1 MYTPL
6 LHQSVLRSQS
16 TRSVV
21 AAARAAMLVL
31 MVTGTS
37 QAYAQ
42 HFDRDAWLLVSA
54 FRPTIDS
61 KVRIDGSLPG
71 SGTQVDLESD
81 LGLPDK
87 KTLPSALFGWRFSQS
102 FRLEVEY
109 LSLKRSGTRT
119 IDRDIT
125 WDDTVYPASATLSGS
140 FNTDVYRASVGWSA
154 IRTPTAE
161 LGGSLGVHV
170 TRFVALVSGQGS
182 VNGISSPFAAQR
194 EDVLVPLPTVGLFGA
209 MSLTPELR
217 LTGRVDFFSLTY
229 GAYQGGLLN
238 TEAAL
243 SWHFTPNWS
252 AALGYRFVRYDL
264 DVSKD
269 SLVGAMKYR
278 FNGPSLG
285 VAFAF

>member
-1 MYTPL
+1 MSTPL
-6 LHQSVLRSQS
+6 LHQSVVRSQS
-16 TRSVV
+16 IRSAS

-31 MVTGTS
+31 LVAGTS

-61 KVRIDGSLPG
+61 KVRIDGNLPG

-81 LGLPDK
+81 LGLADK
-87 KTLPSALFGWRFSQS
+87 ATSPSALFGWRFSQS

-109 LSLKRSGTRT
+109 LSLKRSGSRT

-125 WDDTVYPASATLSGS
+125 WDDTVYPASATLNSS

-170 TRFVALVSGQGS
+170 TRFVALVSGQGT
-182 VNGISSPFAAQR
+182 VNGLSSPFAAQR

-252 AALGYRFVRYDL
+252 ASLGYRFVRYDL

-269 SLVGAMKYR
+269 DLVGAMKYR

>member
-1 MYTPL
+1 
-6 LHQSVLRSQS
+6 
-16 TRSVV
+16 
-21 AAARAAMLVL
+21 
-31 MVTGTS
+31 
-37 QAYAQ
+37 
-42 HFDRDAWLLVSA
+42 
-54 FRPTIDS
+54 
-61 KVRIDGSLPG
+61 
-71 SGTQVDLESD
+71 
-81 LGLPDK
+81 
-87 KTLPSALFGWRFSQS
+87 
-102 FRLEVEY
+102 
-109 LSLKRSGTRT
+109 
-119 IDRDIT
+119 
-125 WDDTVYPASATLSGS
+125 
-140 FNTDVYRASVGWSA
+140 VGWSA

-170 TRFVALVSGQGS
+170 TRFVALVSGRGTA
-182 VNGISSPFAAQR
+182 NGISSPFAAQR

-217 LTGRVDFFSLTY
+217 LTGRVDFFFLTY

-252 AALGYRFVRYDL
+252 ASLGYRFVRYDL

-269 SLVGAMKYR
+269 DLAGAMKYR

>member
-1 MYTPL
+1 MYRSATC
-6 LHQSVLRSQS
+6 HAEQAARSQPL
-16 TRSVV
+16 V
-21 AAARAAMLVL
+21 AHAVRAALATL
-31 MVTGTS
+31 LLAGTT
-37 QAYAQ
+37 QVYAQ

-61 KVRIDGSLPG
+61 KVRIDGNLPG

-119 IDRDIT
+119 IDRSIT
-125 WDDTVYPASATLSGS
+125 WDDTVYPVSATLNGS

-161 LGGSLGVHV
+161 MGGSLGVHV
-170 TRFVALVSGQGS
+170 TRFVALVSGQGT

-194 EDVLVPLPTVGLFGA
+194 EDVLVPLPTLGLYGA

-229 GAYQGGLLN
+229 GSYQGGLLN

-252 AALGYRFVRYDL
+252 ASLGYRFVRYDL

-269 SLVGAMKYR
+269 DLVGAMKYR
-278 FNGPSLG
+278 FNGPNLG